1 MFTRH
6 VQSAIG
12 GGRPLG
18 HDLTRVS
25 EGIKASLRAFSSSVR
40 RSEEG
45 KGNDNGKFFL
55 SFLGAFEA
63 SVQYSVRSGSNES
76 GTLAYG

>member
-45 KGNDNGKFFL
+45 KGNDNGKFFYL
-55 SFLGAFEA
+55 SSGHLKLLFSIQYDQEA
-63 SVQYSVRSGSNES
+63 TNLE
-76 GTLAYG
+76 L

>member
-45 KGNDNGKFFL
+45 KGSDNGKFL

-63 SVQYSVRSGSNES
+63 SVQYSV
-76 GTLAYG
+76 